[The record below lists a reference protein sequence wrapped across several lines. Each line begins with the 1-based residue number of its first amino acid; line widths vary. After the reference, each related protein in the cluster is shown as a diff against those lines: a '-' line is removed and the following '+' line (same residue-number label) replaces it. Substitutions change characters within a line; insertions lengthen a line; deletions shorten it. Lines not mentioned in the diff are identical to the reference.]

1 MKVGIMQ
8 GSLREFDLGE
18 VLRVVGLGRQYSGV
32 ELRFL
37 GGLAGTIF
45 VKSGQVVSA
54 QTDVAAGYD
63 AFLSLFGGGD
73 GEFYVFRA
81 ETPNQLP
88 QPIGSLNRLLFDVA
102 ATRASATQPP
112 IEALAGATQLPAL
125 GSALSPPAVPAMA
138 VPAPEVVAAP
148 SHAEPT
154 ATMNPKP
161 EPPPARTIAAT
172 NTTKGTAAT
181 SKATAKPA
189 AGSSGTPIVAVAS
202 PKGGS
207 GKSTVSLNLALSF
220 ARRGYSVI
228 LADADVNSDM
238 LSAVNARTRAKKGV
252 LDLICA
258 DTPIVDSDL
267 DGLLLST
274 VFPGL
279 KLFPA
284 VGATL
289 PDAEKLGQAPVE
301 RWRALLGLLQA
312 RAQIV
317 LVDTSAGVFGPTRPI
332 LRAASH
338 VLGVLQAEVLAARS
352 FTRFSEGLESIPSGE
367 RPKVLGVVLNMLQT
381 RHEASLGVFQ
391 DALEGLP
398 REWLLDTTIPRHPAF
413 LDATQQGLPV
423 RQLSEN
429 APPQVAFLFDN
440 LAGELAER
448 LALPAIS
455 AQPQQFLL

>member
-81 ETPNQLP
+81 ETPQQLP

-112 IEALAGATQLPAL
+112 IEAFAGATALPAE
-125 GSALSPPAVPAMA
+125 SAIALTAPAVPN
-138 VPAPEVVAAP
+138 V
-148 SHAEPT
+148 
-154 ATMNPKP
+154 
-161 EPPPARTIAAT
+161 
-172 NTTKGTAAT
+172 
-181 SKATAKPA
+181 AKPA
-189 AGSSGTPIVAVAS
+189 AAPAPAASTATTVKASAPTATPAPATSNGKGSGAAGAGTVVSAGAKLAPVVAVAS

-238 LSAVNARTRAKKGV
+238 LSAVNARARAKKGV
-252 LDLICA
+252 LDLVCA
-258 DTPIVDSDL
+258 DTPIVDADL

-274 VFPGL
+274 VLPGL
-279 KLFPA
+279 KLLPA

-289 PDAEKLGQAPVE
+289 PDPERLAHTPVE
-301 RWRALLGLLQA
+301 RWRTLLGLLRG
-312 RAQIV
+312 RAQLV

-352 FTRFSEGLESIPSGE
+352 FTRFSEALSSIASEE
-367 RPKVLGVVLNMLQT
+367 RPQVLGVVLNMLQT
-381 RHEASLGVFQ
+381 RHDASLGVFQ
-391 DALEGLP
+391 DALEELP

-413 LDATQQGLPV
+413 LDATQQGLPL

-440 LAGELAER
+440 LAAELAER
-448 LALPAIS
+448 LALPTIAE
-455 AQPQQFLL
+455 QPQQFLI